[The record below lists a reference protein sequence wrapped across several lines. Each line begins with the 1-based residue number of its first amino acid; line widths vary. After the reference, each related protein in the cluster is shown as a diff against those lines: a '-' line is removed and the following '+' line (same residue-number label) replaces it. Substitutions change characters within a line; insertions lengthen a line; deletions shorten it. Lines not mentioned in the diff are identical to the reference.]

1 MLTQRKT
8 QGIALITAALASG
21 GLAIAL
27 AAGPASAQA
36 GGPASASA
44 AAPASSPGLTPGVA
58 TVTPAGGGS
67 PVADL
72 AYTAASGSVYIG
84 NALASA
90 PSETALG
97 GHLTGGP
104 AVTFEPGGSGLLAV
118 FGRGTDN
125 ALWWDHQTAP
135 GTWSGW
141 QSLGG
146 QLTSKP
152 GAATYDPGGQLTVA
166 ARGVGGEVWQRSLT
180 ASGWGDWTN
189 AQGLLLAG
197 TAPALAYDPDGHLLV
212 VAVGVDHAVYLE
224 PEGTEFGFNDLGGQ
238 TSDNPAVT
246 VVQGTASNPNALYA
260 VAFVRGTNNG
270 LWAEQVTLP
279 LSFSGPGP
287 QSAGWKSYG
296 GALTSGIAAQT
307 ATGGS
312 FTYAFALGTD
322 NQFWARIGGW
332 PTLGPWQHA

>member
-1 MLTQRKT
+1 MLTQRKHR
-8 QGIALITAALASG
+8 GIALITGALASG
-21 GLAIAL
+21 GLAVAL

-36 GGPASASA
+36 GGP
-44 AAPASSPGLTPGVA
+44 PSSPGLTPGVA
-58 TVTPAGGGS
+58 TVTPADGGS

-72 AYTAASGSVYIG
+72 AYTAANGSVYIG

-97 GHLTGGP
+97 GHLVGGP
-104 AVTFEPGGSGLLAV
+104 AVTFESGGSLLAV

-146 QLTSKP
+146 RLTSKP
-152 GAATYDPGGQLTVA
+152 GAATYDPGGTLTVA

-180 ASGWGDWTN
+180 AVGWGAWTDE
-189 AQGLLLAG
+189 QGLLLAG
-197 TAPALAYDPDGHLLV
+197 TAPAVAYDPDGHLLV
-212 VAVGVDHAVYLE
+212 VAVGVGHDVYLK
-224 PEGTEFGFNDLGGQ
+224 PEGTEFGFNPLGGT

-246 VVQGTASNPNALYA
+246 VVQGTASDPNALYA
-260 VAFVRGTNNG
+260 VAFVRGTDNG

-279 LSFSGPGP
+279 LSFSGPSP
-287 QSAGWKSYG
+287 ELG
-296 GALTSGIAAQT
+296 GLEVLRRGADLRRR
-307 ATGGS
+307 GS
-312 FTYAFALGTD
+312 DGDRGLVHLRVR
-322 NQFWARIGGW
+322 ARHRQ
-332 PTLGPWQHA
+332 PVLGPDRRLADAGSVAARLTR

>member
-1 MLTQRKT
+1 
-8 QGIALITAALASG
+8 
-21 GLAIAL
+21 
-27 AAGPASAQA
+27 
-36 GGPASASA
+36 
-44 AAPASSPGLTPGVA
+44 
-58 TVTPAGGGS
+58 
-67 PVADL
+67 VADL
-72 AYTAASGSVYIG
+72 AYTAANGSVYLG
-84 NALASA
+84 NALAST

-104 AVTFEPGGSGLLAV
+104 AVTFESGSSLLAV

-146 QLTSKP
+146 RLTSKP
-152 GAATYDPGGQLTVA
+152 GAATYDPGGTLTVA

-180 ASGWGDWTN
+180 AVGWGAWTDE
-189 AQGLLLAG
+189 QGLLLAG
-197 TAPALAYDPDGHLLV
+197 TAPAVAYDPDGHLLV
-212 VAVGVDHAVYLE
+212 VAVGVGHDVYLK
-224 PEGTEFGFNDLGGQ
+224 PEGTEFGFNPLGGT

-246 VVQGTASNPNALYA
+246 VVQGTASDPNALYA
-260 VAFVRGTNNG
+260 VAFVRGTDNG

-279 LSFSGPGP
+279 LSFSGPAP
-287 QSAGWKSYG
+287 DSAGWKSYG
-296 GALTSGIAAQT
+296 GALTSGVAAQT

-312 FTYAFALGTD
+312 FTYVFGLGTD